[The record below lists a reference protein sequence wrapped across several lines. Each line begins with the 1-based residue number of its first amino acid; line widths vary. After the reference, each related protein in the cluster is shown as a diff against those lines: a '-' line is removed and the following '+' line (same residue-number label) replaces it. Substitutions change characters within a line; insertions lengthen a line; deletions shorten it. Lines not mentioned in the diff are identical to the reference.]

1 MNEDQL
7 SFFNLEAPCPD
18 SIIGCE
24 TVRAQ
29 YKLELDELKS
39 RGACGGCAERSLK
52 NKFIAIINSL
62 TKK

>member
-1 MNEDQL
+1 MTEDQL

-24 TVRAQ
+24 TVREQ
-29 YKLELDELKS
+29 YKKELEDLKS

-52 NKFIAIINSL
+52 NKFIAIIGSL